1 MHCIGSYFVVFLC
14 ISEFCISVKYLM
26 QENQN
31 RTRYIEKYDGS
42 FANILL
48 GKLFVSRRNKVKLDK
63 IGG

>member
-1 MHCIGSYFVVFLC
+1 
-14 ISEFCISVKYLM
+14 M

-31 RTRYIEKYDGS
+31 RTRCIDKYNRS

-48 GKLFVSRRNKVKLDK
+48 GELFVSRRNKVKLDK

>member
-1 MHCIGSYFVVFLC
+1 
-14 ISEFCISVKYLM
+14 M

-31 RTRYIEKYDGS
+31 ITRYIDKYDGS

-48 GKLFVSRRNKVKLDK
+48 GELFVSRRNKVKLGK